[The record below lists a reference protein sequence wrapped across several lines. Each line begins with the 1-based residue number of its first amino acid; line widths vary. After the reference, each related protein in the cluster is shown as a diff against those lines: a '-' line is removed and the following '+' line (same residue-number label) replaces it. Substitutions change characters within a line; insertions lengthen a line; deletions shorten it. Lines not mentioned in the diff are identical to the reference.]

1 MKLENVKQEHMR
13 PMSVPGQ
20 MLSAGLAGCTA
31 DLFTYP
37 LDTVKVWLQVRGTT
51 SNVTNMTVGKSSSSM
66 LLAKTLRKSVSS
78 LQTGAL
84 SETARATMATAS
96 TTSKV
101 PPTISIRANSKLAS
115 GFLPTTHLQ
124 VKKQPGSNVANQ
136 SVVRTIISGVRAN
149 GVTSLYGG
157 IAAGLQ
163 RQIAFSSVR
172 FGIYDSV
179 KEFYMHL
186 FNVTH
191 DGKNIP
197 IRILAGTTTAFV
209 AVGMFQ
215 PTEVVKIR
223 MQAQASASKMDR
235 RYVST
240 LHAYRH
246 LFQGGIPEAWRGI
259 GANATRLGVVN
270 VSELVTYDV
279 VKEMIIDNN
288 ILNDNPYCHFLSA
301 FISGFV
307 TTLVASPFDV
317 IKTRYM
323 NSQQGKYAGVL
334 DCTRKLLMNEGP
346 RALYKGFVPAYLRLG
361 SWNIVM
367 FVSYEQYKRLWMTHV
382 EPDL

>member
-1 MKLENVKQEHMR
+1 MAVTIVFVCKYASTCILLNLK
-13 PMSVPGQ
+13 
-20 MLSAGLAGCTA
+20 
-31 DLFTYP
+31 
-37 LDTVKVWLQVRGTT
+37 VRGTT

-186 FNVTH
+186 FN
-191 DGKNIP
+191 GK
-197 IRILAGTTTAFV
+197 FV
-209 AVGMFQ
+209 ANH
-215 PTEVVKIR
+215 KH
-223 MQAQASASKMDR
+223 
-235 RYVST
+235 T
-240 LHAYRH
+240 L
-246 LFQGGIPEAWRGI
+246 
-259 GANATRLGVVN
+259 
-270 VSELVTYDV
+270 
-279 VKEMIIDNN
+279 
-288 ILNDNPYCHFLSA
+288 
-301 FISGFV
+301 
-307 TTLVASPFDV
+307 
-317 IKTRYM
+317 
-323 NSQQGKYAGVL
+323 
-334 DCTRKLLMNEGP
+334 
-346 RALYKGFVPAYLRLG
+346 
-361 SWNIVM
+361 
-367 FVSYEQYKRLWMTHV
+367 
-382 EPDL
+382 